1 MTRSKLR
8 FQCCI
13 EVKALHMAAGLPV
26 KALPQISEHL
36 SINSPRRAR
45 TQGWTLD
52 VFFWQ
57 VWRPHCSDP
66 SILAGRGCPEGGA
79 VSWRCQTAFI
89 SS

>member
-8 FQCCI
+8 FQCRI
-13 EVKALHMAAGLPV
+13 EVKALHMAGLPV

-36 SINSPRRAR
+36 CINSPRRAR
-45 TQGWTLD
+45 TQRWTLD

-57 VWRPHCSDP
+57 VWRHHCLDP
-66 SILAGRGCPEGGA
+66 SILTGRHCPGGGG
-79 VSWRCQTAFI
+79 VSWRFQTAFI